1 MDEKISN
8 KEQIT
13 QNQSENTITF
23 TKVKN
28 PEEIDRLTKE
38 IFKK

>member
-13 QNQSENTITF
+13 QNQFNKEITSG
-23 TKVKN
+23 KVEN
-28 PEEIDRLTKE
+28 PEEINRLTKE